1 MTTVDNNVMTGFSDL
16 SRLEGN
22 IPYHLQC
29 GTQDCHNFASFRI
42 IREDNIVDLAA
53 CIDHVA
59 YGAPVK
65 IHDIVIQTNSHGN
78 FSILSPGRETFA
90 FTTEFNDTFRK
101 FTLPAQ
107 IAQAIAVRDA
117 LTLRR
122 DAVSALENFKQT
134 VVDTTVS
141 WDGGCRAGKTEFLEA
156 LGLSYPKKNV
166 TITVTF
172 EYEGDPED
180 ISSYDIEHYMGN
192 VVSDGVEGMYVDID
206 WE

>member
-29 GTQDCHNFASFRI
+29 ETQDCHNFGSFRI
-42 IREDNIVDLAA
+42 VRQDNTVDLIA

-59 YGAPVK
+59 YGDLVK

-90 FTTEFNDTFRK
+90 FTPEFNDTFRK

-107 IAQAIAVRDA
+107 IAQAIAVREA

-141 WDGGCRAGKTEFLEA
+141 WDGGCREGKTEFLEA

-172 EYEGDPED
+172 EYEGDPND
-180 ISSYDIEHYMGN
+180 ISAYDVECYVNNALDN
-192 VVSDGVEGMYVDID
+192 VDSMYVDID
-206 WE
+206 WD